1 MTNNI
6 EEQIMAAVER
16 RDSGQFNTLLE
27 KLPTESINA
36 DRWSEIMSQYYA
48 LRGYA
53 LQIKRAR

>member
-1 MTNNI
+1 MD
-6 EEQIMAAVER
+6 AVDR

-27 KLPTESINA
+27 KLPAESINA

>member
-16 RDSGQFNTLLE
+16 HDSAQFNALLE
-27 KLPTESINA
+27 KLPADCINA